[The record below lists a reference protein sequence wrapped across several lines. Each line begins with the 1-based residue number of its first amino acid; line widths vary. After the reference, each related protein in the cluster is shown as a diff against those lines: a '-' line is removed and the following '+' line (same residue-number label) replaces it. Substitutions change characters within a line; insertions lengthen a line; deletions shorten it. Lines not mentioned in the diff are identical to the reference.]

1 MSPRRVFAVPA
12 QAEAAAGAAI
22 TAVTDDAA
30 DADPALL
37 APVTTT
43 FTVEP
48 TSELPSTYVEEVAP
62 EIGEHCA
69 PPASQ
74 SSHW

>member
-1 MSPRRVFAVPA
+1 MSPRCVFALPA
-12 QAEAAAGAAI
+12 QAGAVAGAEI

-43 FTVEP
+43 LTVEP
-48 TSELPSTYVEEVAP
+48 TSVLPSTYVDEVAP